1 MPEYKL
7 YYFNSRGKAE
17 IVRQLFALAGQK
29 YEDVRYEQEEWK
41 AAKAKLNAPFGQLPV
56 LSIDGQL
63 FSQSVSIARYLA
75 EKFGFA
81 GKTDLEKLRAD
92 MVVHCTE
99 DFAQA
104 LFKALFESDEAKK
117 ATLVKKLL
125 DEDIKTNLTNFE
137 NIAKQNK
144 GGNGYFVGD
153 SITWADIAFTHFV
166 DYIAMLG
173 QEVPAILSAYPKV
186 KSIYETVHK
195 NPKIADWIAKRP
207 VTKF

>member
-7 YYFNSRGKAE
+7 IYFNGRGRAE
-17 IVRQLFALAGQK
+17 VIRQLFILAGQK
-29 YEDVRYEQEEWK
+29 YEDKRYEQDEWK
-41 AAKAKLNAPFGQLPV
+41 AVKEKLNAPFGQLPV

-63 FSQSVSIARYLA
+63 FGQSISIARYLA

-92 MVVHCTE
+92 MVVHCAE

-104 LFKALFESDEAKK
+104 LFKAQFESDEAKK

-125 DEDIKTNLTNFE
+125 DEDVKNFLTNFE

-153 SITWADIAFTHFV
+153 SITWADLVFTHFV
-166 DYIAMLG
+166 DFIAMIGL
-173 QEVPAILSAYPKV
+173 EVPTTLSAYPKL